1 MPVILVVDDEAVV
14 LQIAR
19 LALERSGHSV
29 VTARSATEAF
39 AAVEKLARVDV
50 LIVDHSLTPDRGRT
64 TPRIGSFSMPLSTHR
79 RPTPR
84 AIFA

>member
-19 LALERSGHSV
+19 LALERSGRSM
-29 VTARSATEAF
+29 VTARSAAEAF

-50 LIVDHSLTPDRGRT
+50 LIVDHSLSPDRGRDVAERLLLKY
-64 TPRIGSFSMPLSTHR
+64 PEMKIMHVSG
-79 RPTPR
+79 
-84 AIFA
+84 